1 MKRLKPALM
10 SVCMLA
16 AMLLAVFM
24 PAGAAMAAAD
34 YSFIRVLLSTSHSTA
49 DIDITVN
56 GSYTIKEKPD
66 YKVTNGKYTVKLS
79 GATVQLVK
87 DGVTTSIGT
96 KCTFVPANYTS
107 TSNTISLKNSRYG
120 TCKYLGDVFFYKN
133 RYRVDK
139 NTVVDKLH
147 VVNRVPME
155 QYLYG
160 VIGYEI
166 GSGSHI
172 EALKAQAVAARG
184 YAINQLAPGEPNYE
198 VGDTSSYQVYHG
210 YDGNARV
217 IQAVDATRGQVVSY
231 NGKVCNTFF
240 GASNGGQTELPGNAF
255 GGGSSKNAQY
265 PYLVQ
270 KDDLYDLAN
279 TASREQMFL
288 IPKQIDSV
296 TGDVVVVNKGC
307 TNVRVRSAT
316 NTSDNTNILA
326 EVDGGASFPYV
337 GETGDWYIILYNGKN
352 AYISKQFTAK
362 QNNGGSG
369 NFPYSYA
376 SSQLNALQ
384 KAVYNALG
392 SSNVSSQNNIQLV
405 SVQSIKNGTEQ
416 WPGTGSRCYATATAV
431 VNVRYLN
438 NSGSVIT
445 KDGVKCTLTLLE
457 KSEGKYVY
465 EDHAFFNEELRMRG
479 VEEVK
484 SGGQVMGWNLVARRY
499 GHGVGMSQ
507 RGAQQRARDG
517 QSYQEILAF
526 YYDKTQLITVNTGA
540 GAVVDNDPPHL
551 DISKFKIEGGEP
563 VYTKKFKMSI
573 SDVSDDVSGVYNV
586 AFEVW
591 SNAGGQDD
599 VHWYSA
605 DLDTNGVWSCQ
616 VDLANHNNQLG
627 TYSVRVH
634 SYDNAMNLASTA
646 IKEFTVDIDEQGP
659 VFDAMNITPNPAQ
672 SIFTVSAGVTDAKS
686 GVNNVAF
693 EVWCEEGGQ
702 DDVRWY
708 GVDNVVQQNGIYTCE
723 INIADHGYQTGN
735 YIVNVHAYDK
745 VGNLAGRQLG
755 TVTVSRDETPPT
767 IQTETLSL
775 TNGKQT
781 IDSTQFGVQI
791 SGVTDSGS
799 GVKLVEFEVWCADGG
814 KDDAKKYAAVEK
826 DGIWSC
832 EVDMA
837 NHKNQ
842 KGDYVVKAYAYDKA
856 GNVSETKEKT
866 FISSFD
872 TVGPVI
878 DQMNVSPNPA
888 AGLFTASARVTDAKS
903 GVHNV
908 AFEVWCEEGG
918 QDDVRWYG
926 AGYVSQQGDI
936 YTCDVNAL
944 IHDLQL
950 GTYIINVHAYDNEMN
965 LTSQRLGTV
974 EVVKDTVL
982 PSIQTENISLKGDQQ
997 TIASEEFEVQ
1007 VTGVTDEGSGVLGVV
1022 FEVWSKD
1029 RGRDTAMLYEG
1040 TFEKE
1045 GVWSCKV
1052 NIADHGNQ
1060 KGDYVVVAYAS
1071 DCMLNISNT
1080 DEKVFAT
1087 DFDTVGP
1094 VIEEM
1099 TATPKETESEFT
1111 ISARVTDAKSGVRNV
1126 AFEVWCEEGGQ
1137 DDVRWYGVDDVKQEG
1152 DVYSLT
1158 VNAADH
1164 KNQKGDYIINVHAY
1178 DKAMNLSSQRLGT
1191 VKVTGDVTPP
1201 QLSAD
1206 NITLKGGQSTISST
1220 KFEVQ
1225 ITGVTDTGTG
1235 VRNVAFEV
1243 WCEDGGQDDVQWYS
1257 AKDQGN
1263 GTWACEVDMANH
1275 KNQKGNYVVK
1285 AHAYDKAMNLGS
1297 TAEKVFATDFDT
1309 VGPVIEE
1316 MTATPKETESEFT
1329 VSAKATDAK
1338 SGVYNMAFEVWCE
1351 EGGQD
1356 DVQWYS
1362 GKEMGD
1368 GVYSATINAANHKNQ
1383 KGTYIINV
1391 HSYDKAMNL
1400 TSQRLGT
1407 VKVTGDVTPPVIEQ
1421 MKVVGGSPVK
1431 EDSFAVEVTAKDS
1444 SGAVSVTF
1452 EVLSPKTAT
1461 GEPHYYMT
1469 EIKGDNI
1476 YSADIH
1482 LLDYMNA
1489 KGTYQVQAT
1498 VIDEAGNKSTQVLP
1512 VEVAYEYNKQGTIT
1526 ANDVNVR
1533 SSFSTESAS
1542 LGKVHKGDTFKVL
1555 GEVDTMD
1562 SYGKWIAIDY
1572 NGKLG
1577 YVVATYVTV
1586 IDLGGTPPS
1595 EPAAPPAEAEG
1606 WVLIIKT
1613 NVNIRSG
1620 PDTGS
1625 QSLGMA
1631 NKGDK
1636 FEYLGEENGWYA
1648 LTYNGQKAYV
1658 RQDMAEVVKE

>member
-34 YSFIRVLLSTSHSTA
+34 YSFIRVLLSTPHSTA

-484 SGGQVMGWNLVARRY
+484 SGGQITGWNLVARRY

-903 GVHNV
+903 GVRNV

-1225 ITGVTDTGTG
+1225 TTGVTDTGTG

-1595 EPAAPPAEAEG
+1595 EPAAPPAGAEG

>member
-16 AMLLAVFM
+16 AMILAVFM
-24 PAGAAMAAAD
+24 PAGTAMAAAD
-34 YSFIRVLLSTSHSTA
+34 YSFIRVLLSTPHSTA

-270 KDDLYDLAN
+270 KDDPYDLAN

-484 SGGQVMGWNLVARRY
+484 SGGQVTGWNLVARRY

-507 RGAQQRARDG
+507 RGAQQRARDD

-903 GVHNV
+903 GVRNV

-1111 ISARVTDAKSGVRNV
+1111 VSAKATDAKSGVYNM

-1137 DDVRWYGVDDVKQEG
+1137 DDVQWYSGKEMG
-1152 DVYSLT
+1152 DGVYSAT
-1158 VNAADH
+1158 INAANH
-1164 KNQKGDYIINVHAY
+1164 KNQKGTYIINVHSY
-1178 DKAMNLSSQRLGT
+1178 DKAMNLTSQRLGA

-1206 NITLKGGQSTISST
+1206 NITLKGGQSTIAST

-1555 GEVDTMD
+1555 SEVDTMD

-1595 EPAAPPAEAEG
+1595 EPAAPPAGAEG
-1606 WVLIIKT
+1606 WVLIIKA

>member
-16 AMLLAVFM
+16 AMILAVFM
-24 PAGAAMAAAD
+24 PAGTAMAAAD
-34 YSFIRVLLSTSHSTA
+34 YSFIRVLLSTPHSTA

-270 KDDLYDLAN
+270 KDDPYDLAN

-484 SGGQVMGWNLVARRY
+484 SGGQVTGWNLVARRY

-903 GVHNV
+903 GVRNV

-1099 TATPKETESEFT
+1099 TATPKETESEFAV
-1111 ISARVTDAKSGVRNV
+1111 SAKATDAKSGVYNM

-1137 DDVRWYGVDDVKQEG
+1137 DDVQWYSGKERG
-1152 DVYSLT
+1152 DGVYSAT
-1158 VNAADH
+1158 INAANH
-1164 KNQKGDYIINVHAY
+1164 KNQKGTYIINVHSY
-1178 DKAMNLSSQRLGT
+1178 DKAMNLTSQRLGT

-1362 GKEMGD
+1362 GKERGD

-1606 WVLIIKT
+1606 WVLIIKA